1 MQAFVIF
8 IAITV
13 LFVLFTVA
21 GSGRSKSD
29 SETHKLLNKS
39 SQEVGYQEDIKNGN

>member
-1 MQAFVIF
+1 MQTYFIL

-13 LFVLFTVA
+13 LSVLPNVA
-21 GSGRSKSD
+21 DSGRSKSD

-39 SQEVGYQEDIKNGN
+39 SQKVGYQEDIKNGN

>member
-1 MQAFVIF
+1 MQTFVIL

-21 GSGRSKSD
+21 GSGQSKGD
-29 SETHKLLNKS
+29 SETHRLFNKS
-39 SQEVGYQEDIKNGN
+39 SQEGGYQEDIKNGN

>member
-1 MQAFVIF
+1 MQTFVIL

-21 GSGRSKSD
+21 GSGRSRGD
-29 SETHKLLNKS
+29 SETHRLFNKS
-39 SQEVGYQEDIKNGN
+39 SQEGGYQEDIKNGN